1 MMRNQNERGKKL
13 TSITRTL
20 ARAMLMCWV
29 LSFIGG
35 FLLNNV
41 WAETEEE
48 PLHIVRGVRPLGLG
62 NAFEAIA
69 DDENAFHYNPAG
81 LAQNTNTLFYLLP
94 VRARIT
100 MDLANELEEIQD
112 LVEAI
117 GAITDSKNP
126 LDDPGLVEERK
137 LLVNRLEEAMEE
149 QLGAVFDLPSIGLA
163 IPTHI
168 AGMKCVLGGTFY
180 TQFTTSLRVEQR
192 GIAWSDPIKD
202 MLDNV
207 IIYRSSAQW
216 ALAGAGAIE
225 IPVNRPPIVSKA
237 YLGIA
242 FRWID
247 RWIFTDEADPLVVE
261 EALNYRGPDGI
272 EGTDDDFINRFFEYD
287 EDDSALDIVNNNFKQ
302 RTGYSAD
309 IGTIVSPFDGM
320 NIAFVVRNA
329 ISNVDLEDDP
339 ENMMFPRNVVLS
351 AAAKPLRLMGV
362 SSSPIDITVAAS
374 LDSPSGDDRLEE
386 FSIDENRERIHLGLE
401 TILWPNR
408 SFSLA
413 GRIGNNQGFL
423 TIGAALKM
431 GALHLEFARYGD
443 LQADWYV
450 GSINFIF

>member
-1 MMRNQNERGKKL
+1 MRNQNKGGKSL
-13 TSITRTL
+13 TRITRTL
-20 ARAMLMCWV
+20 ARSMLMCWV

-48 PLHIVRGVRPLGLG
+48 PLHIVRGARPLGLG

-100 MDLANELEEIQD
+100 MDLASELEEIQE

-126 LDDPGLVEERK
+126 LDDPGLVKERK
-137 LLVNRLEEAMEE
+137 LLVNRLEEAIEE
-149 QLGAVFDLPSIGLA
+149 QLGATLDLPSIGLA

-168 AGMKCVLGGTFY
+168 AGIKCVLGGTFY
-180 TQFTTSLRVEQR
+180 TQSTTSFRVEQR
-192 GIAWSDPIKD
+192 GIAWGDPIKD

-216 ALAGAGAIE
+216 ALAGACAIE

-237 YLGIA
+237 YLGIS

-272 EGTDDDFINRFFEYD
+272 EDTDDDFINRFFEYD
-287 EDDSALDIVNNNFKQ
+287 EGDSALDIVNNNFKQ

-309 IGTIVSPFDGM
+309 IGTIVSPLDGM

-351 AAAKPLRLMGV
+351 AAAKPLRLMGIY
-362 SSSPIDITVAAS
+362 SSPIDITVAAS
-374 LDSPSGDDRLEE
+374 VDSLNGDDRLKE
-386 FSIDENRERIHLGLE
+386 FSIDEDRERIHLGLE
-401 TILWPNR
+401 AILWPKR
-408 SFSLA
+408 PFSLA

-431 GALHLEFARYGD
+431 GALHLEVARYGD